1 MEKFLFWLLVSIIG
15 LVIAALGFGVYAIW
29 YQSKQPT
36 FSLYKNQWE
45 CVQTRVYY
53 TQTSTVVGKTV
64 VPQTQRNVECIN
76 YVRK

>member
-15 LVIAALGFGVYAIW
+15 LVIAALGFGVYAMW

-36 FSLYKNQWE
+36 FNLYKNQWE
-45 CVQTRVYY
+45 CVETRVYY
-53 TQTSTVVGKTV
+53 TQTSIVVGKTI